1 MHHDGDTPSRGRALS
16 AVSTSLP
23 LPPHELSGP
32 PGAPLVVVLGGVSA
46 TSHVVATAADPSPG
60 WWEPVVGPAG
70 AIDTTRWRVL
80 GVDWLDGGHRGDG
93 RPERVVTTHD
103 QAAAVAA
110 VLGQLGER
118 RAYAV
123 VGASY
128 GGMVALALA
137 ERFPERAERIV
148 VFSAAHESH
157 PMSTALRSLQRR
169 VVELGLDT
177 GRVLDAVTIARGI
190 GMTTYRTAR
199 EFGERFADPAGGP
212 ARGADGVFEV
222 ERYLMHVGRRYADRF
237 STERF
242 LSLSLSADLHHVD
255 PARVRTPAVLV
266 AAEGDTL
273 VPEEQIRALAARLA
287 GPRRLVTMPT
297 RFGHDAFLIEPA
309 KVGRI
314 LTAAL
319 AGEITSKAQ
328 S

>member
-1 MHHDGDTPSRGRALS
+1 MTATLPCREEQLLAATPVTL
-16 AVSTSLP
+16 LP
-23 LPPHELSGP
+23 YELSGP
-32 PGAPLVVVLGGVSA
+32 AGAPLVVVLGGVSA
-46 TSHVVATAADPSPG
+46 TAHVVATPTDPSPG
-60 WWEPVVGPAG
+60 WWEPVVGAGG
-70 AIDTTRWRVL
+70 AIDTTCWRVL

-103 QAAAVAA
+103 QAAALAA
-110 VLGQLGER
+110 LLDHLGER
-118 RAYAV
+118 RVHAV

-128 GGMVALALA
+128 GGMVGLAFA
-137 ERFPERAERIV
+137 ERYPDRAERLV
-148 VFSAAHESH
+148 VFSASHQSH

-177 GRVLDAVTIARGI
+177 GRVADAVTIARGI

-212 ARGADGVFEV
+212 KRGRDGMFEV
-222 ERYLMHVGRRYADRF
+222 ERYLAHVGRRYADRF

-242 LSLSLSADLHHVD
+242 LSLSLSADLHRVD
-255 PARVRTPAVLV
+255 PAGIRTPTVLV

-273 VPEEQIRALAARLA
+273 VPEEQLRDLAARLA
-287 GPRRLVTMPT
+287 GPKRLVTMPT

-319 AGEITSKAQ
+319 AGKVTHE
-328 S
+328 